1 MVRIGYQ
8 NRYMNQSSL
17 KNSFLE
23 TFDAYSDAI
32 FRFCLV
38 KTSNK
43 ELAEDLTQETFMRFW
58 QSLVDGKEMTNV
70 RSFLYTIANNL
81 VIDWYRKKK
90 STSLDVLEEDGF
102 EPADAQLISPEK
114 QSQFTEILATIKD
127 LEERDREVLL
137 LRYVEGLNPKDIAL
151 IQNETVN
158 AVSVRIT
165 RAIEKVQKKLHV

>member
-1 MVRIGYQ
+1 
-8 NRYMNQSSL
+8 MNQSSL

-43 ELAEDLTQETFMRFW
+43 ELAEDLTQETFMRYW
-58 QSLVDGKEMTNV
+58 QSLVGGKEMTNE

-90 STSLDVLEEDGF
+90 ATSLDALEDGGF
-102 EPADAQLISPEK
+102 ELEDTHVLG
-114 QSQFTEILATIKD
+114 SQQQAEFTEVLKTIDD
-127 LEERDREVLL
+127 LEEKDKEVLL
-137 LRYVEGLNPKDIAL
+137 LRFVEGLNPRDIAQ
-151 IQNETVN
+151 IHNETVN

-165 RAIEKVQKKLHV
+165 RALEKVQKKLHV

>member
-1 MVRIGYQ
+1 MVRIGGT
-8 NRYMNQSSL
+8 NRYMNQSTL

-43 ELAEDLTQETFMRFW
+43 ELSEDLTQETFMRYW
-58 QSLVDGKEMTNV
+58 QSLVDGKEMTNK

-90 STSLDVLEEDGF
+90 SASLTVLEEDGF
-102 EPADAQLISPEK
+102 EPADTTILSPEK
-114 QSQFTEILATIKD
+114 QSEFAEILSTIDDLDDKD
-127 LEERDREVLL
+127 KEVLL
-137 LRYVEGLNPKDIAL
+137 LRYVEGLNPKDIAV
-151 IQNETVN
+151 IQEETVN
-158 AVSVRIT
+158 VVSVRIT
-165 RAIEKVQKKLHV
+165 RAIEKVQKRLHV